1 MVENRTP
8 SDERILRD
16 DEKKE
21 NEWDFYFGRG
31 GASNQKRQVSKAN
44 NLVQDLAL
52 QYSKIR
58 QTEKRIFA
66 KIEVY
71 DVVLRNGGHFLMP
84 INKELVDVTNDED
97 EAVRRI
103 MQNFRDINKTRSTVG
118 TNTSDRTTFA
128 AMKFGNNQEEKAMPP
143 NATQK
148 SKSTSE
154 SIYSAKFGRKEIIE
168 QRTPRPKRRC
178 VRPSIIEPPIIQNA
192 VGNSMVT
199 TGPTAVFDVTKNKL
213 VATSKRTTP
222 LIGSCVPH
230 ANGYGYRG
238 NDIREISMHPM
249 SANLQG
255 AQQPSLETTG
265 GTPGPCLAPANSTT
279 PRTTHQPVDEDDA
292 FDNKIV
298 VEPPRLENSF
308 SQWIMTDE
316 IRPNLPTDSQQSINL
331 NLHSRVQRLEN
342 LVAMLMQQKNDEM
355 ELLLE
360 NSSTNPSY

>member
-8 SDERILRD
+8 SDKRTLRD

-31 GASNQKRQVSKAN
+31 GASNHKRQVSKAN

-52 QYSKIR
+52 RYSKIR

-84 INKELVDVTNDED
+84 VNKELVDVTNDEE
-97 EAVRRI
+97 EAVSRI
-103 MQNFRDINKTRSTVG
+103 MQNFRDINKIRSTVG
-118 TNTSDRTTFA
+118 TNTSDRTTA
-128 AMKFGNNQEEKAMPP
+128 APIKFGNNQEEKAIPP

-148 SKSTSE
+148 SKSTSG
-154 SIYSAKFGRKEIIE
+154 SIYSAKFGRKEIVIE
-168 QRTPRPKRRC
+168 HRPPRPKRRC
-178 VRPSIIEPPIIQNA
+178 LRPSIIEPPIIQNA

-199 TGPTAVFDVTKNKL
+199 TGLTAVFDVTKHKS
-213 VATSKRTTP
+213 VAASKRTTP
-222 LIGSCVPH
+222 MIGNCVPH

-238 NDIREISMHPM
+238 NDSREVSMHQI
-249 SANLQG
+249 SANLEG

-265 GTPGPCLAPANSTT
+265 GAPGTTQQPAD
-279 PRTTHQPVDEDDA
+279 DEDDA

-308 SQWIMTDE
+308 SQWIMSDE
-316 IRPNLPTDSQQSINL
+316 IRPDLPTDSQQSINL

-342 LVAMLMQQKNDEM
+342 LVAMLMQQTNDEM